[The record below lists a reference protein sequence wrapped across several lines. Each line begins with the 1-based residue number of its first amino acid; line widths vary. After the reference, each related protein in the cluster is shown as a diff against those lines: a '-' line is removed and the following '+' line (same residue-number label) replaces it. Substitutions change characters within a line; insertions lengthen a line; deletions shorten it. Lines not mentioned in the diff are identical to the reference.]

1 MTALA
6 VFGYGSLV
14 SRASA
19 ARTLGPAAGTP
30 IPATLHGWRRGFNQA
45 RRNREVEKTFAREDT
60 GEVPE
65 WILGLGIAPSPD
77 GWVNGALIE
86 LGVEAAERLDLR
98 EVRYERVDVTDR
110 VEPLPGGLTVFTY
123 EPRTENR
130 APEPPPGSVILG
142 SYLGTVEAAFDE
154 LGPGE
159 LERFRASTEIPAVE
173 LVEGRLIR
181 DEIPPGNPR
190 DW

>member
-1 MTALA
+1 VTALA

-14 SRASA
+14 SRARA
-19 ARTLGPAAGTP
+19 PRTRGPAGAP
-30 IPATLHGWRRGFNQA
+30 PRPATLRGWRRGFTQA
-45 RRNREVEKTFAREDT
+45 RSNREVEKTFARADT

-77 GWVNGALIE
+77 AWVNGALIE
-86 LGVEAAERLDLR
+86 LDEEAAERLDLR
-98 EVRYERVDVTDR
+98 EIRYERVDVTDR
-110 VEPLPGGLTVFTY
+110 IEPAPVGLTVFTY
-123 EPRTENR
+123 EPRPENR
-130 APEPPPGSVILG
+130 APAPPPGAVILR
-142 SYLGTVEAAFDE
+142 SYLDAVEAAFEE

-159 LERFRASTEIPAVE
+159 AERFRASTDVPAVE
-173 LVEGRLIR
+173 LVEGRLVR